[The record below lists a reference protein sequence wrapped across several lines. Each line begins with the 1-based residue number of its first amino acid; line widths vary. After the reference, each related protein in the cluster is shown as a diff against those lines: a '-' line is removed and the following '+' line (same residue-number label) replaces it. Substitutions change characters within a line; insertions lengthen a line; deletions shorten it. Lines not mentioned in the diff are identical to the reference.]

1 MNYLTGALRF
11 ILIVISIPFFMF
23 VAGVRFPKAE
33 EAEYRKLVET
43 WCRRLL
49 AMLGVRVSYTGR
61 PLRHPA
67 PGEKGYLLLSNHI
80 SFLDIFSIDTL
91 ICSRFVA
98 KAEISRWPAFGTIA
112 KGVRS
117 IFIERGNRRAIL
129 AIAEQ
134 MESALNRGEN
144 VIFFPEGT
152 TSLGNTLL
160 PLHANLI
167 EAAVATGATVQPL
180 VLRYKSR
187 GKLTTRMSYAGDVSI
202 FHCLWNVVTTPDATV
217 EVEVLD
223 PIDPAGKNRHQI
235 CREVSARMAAALG
248 VRDPAIEEE
257 RRELTLR
264 PVLKQTVR
272 TKADSVP

>member
-98 KAEISRWPAFGTIA
+98 KA
-112 KGVRS
+112 
-117 IFIERGNRRAIL
+117 
-129 AIAEQ
+129 
-134 MESALNRGEN
+134 
-144 VIFFPEGT
+144 
-152 TSLGNTLL
+152 
-160 PLHANLI
+160 
-167 EAAVATGATVQPL
+167 
-180 VLRYKSR
+180 
-187 GKLTTRMSYAGDVSI
+187 
-202 FHCLWNVVTTPDATV
+202 
-217 EVEVLD
+217 
-223 PIDPAGKNRHQI
+223 
-235 CREVSARMAAALG
+235 
-248 VRDPAIEEE
+248 
-257 RRELTLR
+257 
-264 PVLKQTVR
+264 
-272 TKADSVP
+272 

>member
-67 PGEKGYLLLSNHI
+67 PEKRVPAAFKPYFLPGYL
-80 SFLDIFSIDTL
+80 SIDTL

-98 KAEISRWPAFGTIA
+98 KAEIGHWPAFGTIA
-112 KGVRS
+112 KVVRT

-202 FHCLWNVVTTPDATV
+202 SIASGMW
-217 EVEVLD
+217 
-223 PIDPAGKNRHQI
+223 
-235 CREVSARMAAALG
+235 
-248 VRDPAIEEE
+248 
-257 RRELTLR
+257 
-264 PVLKQTVR
+264 
-272 TKADSVP
+272 